1 MELLFDISVGGGG
14 QGRESQDMLL
24 VQSSG
29 VSTPKSNGNFVF
41 CGISH
46 SVRELYPLPGFL
58 VYGLSYSFPRPPSVS
73 IPQSS
78 LYPRDGS
85 SCSISVFDKA
95 SFMLLT
101 IPGAMLRSTDV
112 AADDFCSDF
121 VSNGKMIG
129 LLWISFSDSCGKDG
143 PRLKLMTLHEEPSCE
158 LLSF

>member
-1 MELLFDISVGGGG
+1 
-14 QGRESQDMLL
+14 MLL

-29 VSTPKSNGNFVF
+29 VFTPKSNGNFVF
-41 CGISH
+41 CGIPH
-46 SVRELYPLPGFL
+46 SVRELYSLPGFL
-58 VYGLSYSFPRPPSVS
+58 VYELSYSFPIPPSVS

-78 LYPRDGS
+78 LYPWDGS

-112 AADDFCSDF
+112 ATDDFCSDF

-129 LLWISFSDSCGKDG
+129 WISFSDSCGKDG
-143 PRLKLMTLHEEPSCE
+143 LRLKLMTLHEESSCE